1 MRGVVRHYAEI
12 VHLNYSDALTAA
24 ESLEAVLQAFVDDP
38 TAATFSAAKEEW
50 IASRRPY
57 LQTEAFRFYAGPIDD
72 ADGPEP
78 MINGWPMDEFHID
91 YIEGAPMGGFINT
104 PDRFPEIN
112 KEVIAQLNEK
122 AGETAITSGYHAIEF
137 LLWGQDWNDDGPG
150 DRPLSDYTTG
160 PNADRR
166 GTYLLSCADLLTDHL
181 SYLVSAWAP
190 NDGGNFRAE
199 FIAADPSESV
209 RSILYGLH
217 ALSGKELAGERLLVA
232 WDTQD
237 QEDEHSCFS
246 DTTHQDAYYD
256 AIGIQNVYRGTYRP
270 EKGTPISGTG
280 VRALVRTF
288 FPDEVASFDGKM
300 VEIIQRVK
308 AIPQPFDQAI
318 IGEDETPGRKAI
330 LQAVESLE
338 DFAALMTRLDH
349 AVLAA
354 KAN

>member
-1 MRGVVRHYAEI
+1 MVKHYAEI
-12 VHLNYSDALTAA
+12 VHLSYSEALRAA
-24 ESLEAVLQAFVDDP
+24 ESLETVLNVFVADP
-38 TAATFSAAKEEW
+38 TEANFLAAKEEW

-72 ADGPEP
+72 KDGPEP
-78 MINGWPMDEFHID
+78 MINGWPMDEYHID
-91 YIEGAPMGGFINT
+91 YIDGAPMGGLINT
-104 PDRFPEIN
+104 PADYPDIT
-112 KEVIAQLNEK
+112 KELIASLNEK

-150 DRPLSDYTTG
+150 DRPVTDYTSA

-166 GTYLLSCADLLTDHL
+166 GAYLLACADLLTDHL
-181 SYLVSAWAP
+181 SELVAEWAP
-190 NDGGNFRAE
+190 DRSDNYRAE
-199 FIAADPSESV
+199 FVAADPAKPV
-209 RSILYGLH
+209 RAILYGLH

-256 AIGIQNVYRGTYRP
+256 AIGIQNVYRGSYRS
-270 EKGTPISGTG
+270 EEGEAISGTG

-288 FPDEVASFDGKM
+288 FPDEVESFDGKM
-300 VEIIQRVK
+300 VEIIQRLK

-318 IGEDETPGRKAI
+318 IGDDDAPGRKAI
-330 LQAVESLE
+330 LAAVESLE
-338 DFAALMTRLDH
+338 DFAAMISRLDH
-349 AVLAA
+349 AVLALSQ
-354 KAN
+354 N

>member
-1 MRGVVRHYAEI
+1 MRGVVRHYADI

-24 ESLEAVLQAFVDDP
+24 ESLEAVLQAFVENP
-38 TAATFSAAKEEW
+38 TGATFAAAKEEW

-91 YIEGAPMGGFINT
+91 YIEGAPMGGLINT
-104 PDRFPEIN
+104 PERFPEIN
-112 KEVIAQLNEK
+112 KHIIAQLNEK

-150 DRPLSDYTTG
+150 DRPLSDYTTAL
-160 PNADRR
+160 NADRR
-166 GTYLLSCADLLTDHL
+166 GAYLLACADLLTDHL
-181 SYLVSAWAP
+181 NYLVAAWAP
-190 NDGGNFRAE
+190 NDSENFRAE
-199 FIAADPSESV
+199 FTAADPAESV

-246 DTTHQDAYYD
+246 DTSHQDAYYD

-270 EKGTPISGTG
+270 EEGSPISGTG

-288 FPDEVASFDGKM
+288 LPDEVAAFDGKM

-318 IGEDETPGRKAI
+318 IGDDETPSRKAI
-330 LQAVESLE
+330 LAAVESLE
-338 DFAALMTRLDH
+338 DFAAMMSRLDH
-349 AVLAA
+349 EVLAL
-354 KAN
+354 KAR